1 MPLRGAPVFA
11 DTPLKLERCT
21 SNSGEDHMRYRLSI
35 EDMEPNHWVVW
46 VLDLPACFSSAQTP
60 VDAVALAPGRIS
72 AYYSWLSSHD
82 SSLPVITESIEV
94 EIVET
99 FHSFASTQD
108 QEYLVNAFFE
118 DDRRPPNYWDVEL
131 ALRLLQWTRQDLLK
145 VVQSAT
151 QEQLSRPM
159 VCEVRGS
166 IAGIIKHI
174 AGAENWY
181 FDQLDLALDRAQLPD
196 DPLDMLKAVRTNTR
210 AQLVKL
216 MGNERITKNCDELW
230 SARKVI
236 RRTLWHERDHT
247 QHIAHLLAHL

>member
-1 MPLRGAPVFA
+1 
-11 DTPLKLERCT
+11 
-21 SNSGEDHMRYRLSI
+21 MRYRLST
-35 EDMEPNHWVVW
+35 EDMEPNHWVAW
-46 VLDLPACFSSAQTP
+46 ALDLPACFSSAQTQA
-60 VDAVALAPGRIS
+60 DAVAHAPERIS

-82 SSLPVITESIEV
+82 SSLPIITEPIEV

-108 QEYLVNAFFE
+108 PEYLVNAFFE
-118 DDRRPPNYWDVEL
+118 DDRRPLHYWNVAL
-131 ALRLLQWTRQDLLK
+131 ALQLLQWTRQDLLK
-145 VVQSAT
+145 VIQSAT
-151 QEQLSRPM
+151 QEQLSKPITG
-159 VCEVRGS
+159 EVSGS
-166 IAGIIKHI
+166 LAGIIKHI

-181 FDQLDLALDRAQLPD
+181 FGQLDFALDRPQLPD
-196 DPLDMLKAVRTNTR
+196 DPLDMLKAVRANTR

-216 MGNERITKNCDELW
+216 TGDERITKNCDEMW

>member
-1 MPLRGAPVFA
+1 
-11 DTPLKLERCT
+11 
-21 SNSGEDHMRYRLSI
+21 MRYRLST
-35 EDMEPNHWVVW
+35 EEMEPNHWVAW
-46 VLDLPACFSSAQTP
+46 VLDLPACFSSAQTQF
-60 VDAVALAPGRIS
+60 DAVARAPERIL

-99 FHSFASTQD
+99 FHSFASAQD
-108 QEYLVNAFFE
+108 PEYLVNAFFE
-118 DDRRPPNYWDVEL
+118 DDRRPLHYWDVEL
-131 ALRLLQWTRQDLLK
+131 ALRLLQWTRQDLLEIIP
-145 VVQSAT
+145 SAT
-151 QEQLSRPM
+151 QEQLSMPM
-159 VCEVRGS
+159 IGKARGS

-181 FDQLDLALDRAQLPD
+181 LDQLDLGLDRAQLPD
-196 DPLDMLKAVRTNTR
+196 DPLDMLKGVRANTR

-216 MGNERITKNCDELW
+216 IGNERITQNCDESW

-247 QHIAHLLAHL
+247 QHIAYLLAQL

>member
-1 MPLRGAPVFA
+1 
-11 DTPLKLERCT
+11 
-21 SNSGEDHMRYRLSI
+21 MRYRLSC
-35 EDMEPNHWVVW
+35 EDMEPNHWVAW
-46 VLDLPACFSSAQTP
+46 ALDLPACFSSAQTQ
-60 VDAVALAPGRIS
+60 VDAVARAPERIS
-72 AYYSWLSSHD
+72 AYYSWLLSHD
-82 SSLPVITESIEV
+82 SSLPVMTEPIEV
-94 EIVET
+94 VIAET

-108 QEYLVNAFFE
+108 PEYLVNAFFE
-118 DDRRPPNYWDVEL
+118 DDRRPLHYWDVEL

-145 VVQSAT
+145 VIQSAT
-151 QEQLSRPM
+151 QEQLSKPIGG
-159 VCEVRGS
+159 EVSGS
-166 IAGIIKHI
+166 ITGIIKHI

-196 DPLDMLKAVRTNTR
+196 GLLDMFKGVRANTR

-216 MGNERITKNCDELW
+216 IGNERITINRDESW